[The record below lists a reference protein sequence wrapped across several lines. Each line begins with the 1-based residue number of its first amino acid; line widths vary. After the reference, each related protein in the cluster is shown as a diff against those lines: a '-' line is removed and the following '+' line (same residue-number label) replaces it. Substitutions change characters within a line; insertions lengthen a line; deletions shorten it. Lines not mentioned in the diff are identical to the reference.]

1 MRYNVDW
8 HKVDSVQ
15 DMMVEDSMRTI
26 RQKRT
31 AWLSAFCSSVGLE
44 QYTWTLHSLREV
56 GTDFS
61 LLFVQGECD
70 FTSFVALV

>member
-26 RQKRT
+26 RQKRK
-31 AWLSAFCSSVGLE
+31 AWLSASCGSVGLE
-44 QYTWTLHSLREV
+44 QYTWTLHSLRGV
-56 GTDFS
+56 GTDFN